1 MTRRAFI
8 TLFVSGLTV
17 ALLAPAPAL
26 ADTREFSGRIDKVR
40 KKRIVVDNRQGDK
53 VSFVFNE
60 DTKVRGRKTSI
71 KKVKKGDWVTVSW
84 KLEDVPRKAYKI
96 VVHSIRK
103 KDK

>member
-8 TLFVSGLTV
+8 SLFVSGLIA
-17 ALLAPAPAL
+17 ALLAPDPAL
-26 ADTREFSGRIDKVR
+26 AGTREFSGRIDKVR
-40 KKRIVVDNRQGDK
+40 KKRVVVDNRQGDK
-53 VSFVFNE
+53 VSFKFNE

-71 KKVKKGDWVTVSW
+71 EKLKKGDWVTVSW